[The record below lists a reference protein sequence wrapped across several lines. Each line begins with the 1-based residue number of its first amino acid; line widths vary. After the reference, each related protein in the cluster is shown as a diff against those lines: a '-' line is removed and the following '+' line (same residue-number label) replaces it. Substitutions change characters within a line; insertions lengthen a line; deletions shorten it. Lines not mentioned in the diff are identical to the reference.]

1 MRETKYI
8 QCFKSKDDNF
18 RQNGQIFQTPE
29 IDPYYLMKWF
39 DEELSPLDCT
49 VFDIWSSAANLV
61 RNFQIHFSLE
71 LVDGFDHNQFSMKA

>member
-29 IDPYYLMKWF
+29 IDPYYLMK
-39 DEELSPLDCT
+39 
-49 VFDIWSSAANLV
+49 
-61 RNFQIHFSLE
+61 
-71 LVDGFDHNQFSMKA
+71 